1 MTIKRTVAEKLSDLN
16 EKAKCPMKVTTE
28 DGRELGIVS
37 WEPRIAVGE
46 GVSVVIHAR
55 VLEVKNDQ

>member
-1 MTIKRTVAEKLSDLN
+1 MTVKRTFAEKLSDIN
-16 EKAKCPMKVTTE
+16 ERAKCPVKLTTD

-46 GVSVVIHAR
+46 SVSVVIHAH
-55 VLEVKNDQ
+55 VFEVKNET